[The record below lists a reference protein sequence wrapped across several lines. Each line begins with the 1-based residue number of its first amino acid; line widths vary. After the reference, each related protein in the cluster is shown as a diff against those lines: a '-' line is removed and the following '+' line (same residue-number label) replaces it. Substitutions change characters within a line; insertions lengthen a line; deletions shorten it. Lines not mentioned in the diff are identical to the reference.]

1 MENNRIGELL
11 QRGIESH
18 KNRQY
23 AEAESCYR
31 EVLAT
36 SPNNA
41 DETLS
46 KCKRDSS
53 PSNSR
58 EDENVAGDSIPDHR
72 IYSRPSHKKFNKVF
86 GIGANKTGTTSLK
99 KIFHD
104 LGLMV
109 APQQEG
115 EICGMQAYKGDF
127 EPLIGYITQYDA
139 FQDAPFSIKYT
150 FAQVDALFPG
160 SKFILT
166 YRDPETWFASLMNFH
181 KKIFNFPEGPTEED
195 IKRAH
200 YLFPD
205 YIHFL
210 TKHIWAID
218 VDDDL
223 SVKLDWSLL
232 YNKDHYINEY
242 NNRNK
247 AIVRHFSARPDD
259 LLLIDMT
266 NENDTSKIVAF
277 LGLPDELITSV
288 PHENR
293 T

>member
-139 FQDAPFSIKYT
+139 FQDAPFSIKY
-150 FAQVDALFPG
+150 LLR
-160 SKFILT
+160 SK
-166 YRDPETWFASLMNFH
+166 
-181 KKIFNFPEGPTEED
+181 
-195 IKRAH
+195 
-200 YLFPD
+200 
-205 YIHFL
+205 
-210 TKHIWAID
+210 
-218 VDDDL
+218 
-223 SVKLDWSLL
+223 
-232 YNKDHYINEY
+232 
-242 NNRNK
+242 
-247 AIVRHFSARPDD
+247 
-259 LLLIDMT
+259 
-266 NENDTSKIVAF
+266 
-277 LGLPDELITSV
+277 
-288 PHENR
+288 
-293 T
+293 